1 MHFHFN
7 CPFPLISCRLGDS
20 SLSKVDQK
28 RDSLLGLWT
37 NDTSGT
43 VTMEIRRTD
52 NYYPF
57 MPGSFPYK
65 IIGDTIELTRVDGAL
80 IGPVTWSA
88 KATFENDSLFLHE
101 QEKLVK
107 YWRVNSKDSNVKVKR

>member
-1 MHFHFN
+1 
-7 CPFPLISCRLGDS
+7 
-20 SLSKVDQK
+20 
-28 RDSLLGLWT
+28 
-37 NDTSGT
+37 
-43 VTMEIRRTD
+43 MEIRRTD